1 MLHRL
6 SKNKRPPL
14 LVLIGPTAVGKTALS
29 LKIAKAADAEI
40 ISGDSMQV
48 YRGMDIG
55 TAKLMPGQRQGIP
68 HHLIDILDP
77 GEPFSVSH
85 FQRLCAEK
93 IEEIRARGKL
103 PFIVGGTGL
112 YIESVCYGYSF
123 EGEPGDAAFRERMK
137 QFAQE
142 HGPEALHA
150 RLAELDPVTASRLH
164 ANDLRRVIRALE
176 VIEATGRPFSEIQ
189 RQRRKDRKESPYNLC
204 LIGLTMD
211 RSLLYQ
217 RIDRRV
223 DEMIAA
229 GLVEEVDRLLK
240 SGVPRSAVSMQGLG
254 YKEIAAY
261 LCGETDLSS
270 AIERIKRDTRRFAK
284 RQLSWFRGMEDIHW
298 FETDDAAEKNPN
310 LFRSICDIIAG
321 KFQMNLEYI
330 P

>member
-1 MLHRL
+1 MD
-6 SKNKRPPL
+6 NRPPL

-55 TAKLMPGQRQGIP
+55 TAKLPPEEREGIS

-77 GEPFSVSH
+77 REPFSVSQ
-85 FQRLCAEK
+85 FQRLCMEK
-93 IEEIRARGKL
+93 IEEIRKRGKL

-123 EGEPGDAAFRERMK
+123 EGDGGNEAFRERMK
-137 QFAQE
+137 QFALE

-150 RLAELDPVTASRLH
+150 RLAALDPVAASRLH
-164 ANDLRRVIRALE
+164 ANDLKRVIRALE

-189 RQRRKDRKESPYNLC
+189 SQRRKDQKESPFNLC

-211 RSLLYQ
+211 RQLLYR
-217 RIDRRV
+217 RIDQRV
-223 DEMIAA
+223 DEMIEQ
-229 GLVEEVDRLLK
+229 GLVEEVEALLK
-240 SGVPRSAVSMQGLG
+240 AGVPRTAVSMQGLG

-261 LCGETDLSS
+261 LCGETDLAS
-270 AIERIKRDTRRFAK
+270 AIEQLKRDTRRFAK
-284 RQLSWFRGMEDIHW
+284 RQLSWFRGMKDINW
-298 FETDDAAEKNPN
+298 FETDGGAEKNHN
-310 LFRSICDIIAG
+310 LFKSICDIIAG
-321 KFQMNLEYI
+321 KFLMNLEYI